1 MKGCQLNW
9 RALNLHHLFMNFEL
23 IFISKEKCL
32 LWGSA
37 MQKNVSSWVLT
48 FAFQLLFV
56 VMPYHHAIWQIFL
69 QYHRTKGGVPIFA
82 FSSNASLRTTTSTQ
96 QSHRLLK
103 MGWRLHYNFLMQKI
117 SSGLICFE
125 KRPSPLKALSFFNK
139 LSSSRQG
146 IPHLSLTK

>member
-82 FSSNASLRTTTSTQ
+82 FSSNASLCTTTSTQ
-96 QSHRLLK
+96 QSHTFENGLAVTLQLLNAK
-103 MGWRLHYNFLMQKI
+103 KYPAVWFA
-117 SSGLICFE
+117 
-125 KRPSPLKALSFFNK
+125 LKKGPVRSKHSA
-139 LSSSRQG
+139 
-146 IPHLSLTK
+146 SLTSYQVPARESPIYR